1 MKQCLAAIALCLTCT
16 PSSNC
21 AGGSPIKSD
30 QTIEVVAKL
39 MKDSG
44 YLETGLDMSPGKG
57 TELKMWTVGEGVLI
71 FAFSQKDRK
80 VVSISYFLC
89 DERPKASRKTFEFS
103 VTEFDPKT
111 GEMRIKPPDKPNR

>member
-1 MKQCLAAIALCLTCT
+1 
-16 PSSNC
+16 
-21 AGGSPIKSD
+21 
-30 QTIEVVAKL
+30 

-44 YLETGLDMSPGKG
+44 YLETGLDMTPGNG
-57 TELKMWTVGEGVLI
+57 TDLKMWTVGEGVLI

-89 DERPKASRKTFEFS
+89 DERPKALRKTFELS

-111 GEMRIKPPDKPNR
+111 REMQVKLPDKP